1 MAIDPNLVKAFG
13 DVLRKH
19 GVEVTKETIEKIR
32 ETLGYVP
39 RVGVLGK
46 TGVGKSALFNALFGH
61 DVAEVSDVSACTRTP
76 QQALLDMQGDL
87 SGVLLVD
94 LPGLGESA
102 ERDAEYAA
110 LYRSLLPELDLVL
123 WVVKADD
130 RALAADKAYY
140 RSIVEPEIGRNA
152 TPFLVVVNQCDKLE
166 PTDDWIRD
174 ERRPGPE
181 QLANI
186 EQKRSDVGALFTL
199 PTAEVCAVS
208 ATRRWQLTE
217 LVDRMVDALPD
228 HAKYGF
234 VQGAEKEH
242 VSENARQLGNESAVK
257 TVLKAV
263 GIAAGSAILAI
274 LVGAIAARA
283 ADRD

>member
-1 MAIDPNLVKAFG
+1 MAIDPNLVKLFG

-19 GVEVTKETIEKIR
+19 GVEVTKETVEKIK

-39 RVGVLGK
+39 RIGVLGK

-61 DVAEVSDVSACTRTP
+61 DVAEVSDVSACTRQP
-76 QQALLDMQGDL
+76 QQVLLEMQGDL
-87 SGVLLVD
+87 SGVFLVD

-102 ERDAEYAA
+102 ARDAEYSA
-110 LYRSLLPELDLVL
+110 LYKSVLPELDLVL

-140 RSIVEPEIGRNA
+140 QSIVEPEIGRNA

-186 EQKRSDVGALFTL
+186 EQKRSDVGALFNL
-199 PTAEVCAVS
+199 PNDEVCTVS

-217 LVDRMVDALPD
+217 LVDRMVEALPD
-228 HAKYGF
+228 RAKFGF
-234 VQGAEKEH
+234 VQGTEKQH
-242 VSENARQLGNESAVK
+242 VSDNARQLGNESAVK
-257 TVLKAV
+257 TMLKAIGV
-263 GIAAGSAILAI
+263 VAGTAIIAVLLGT
-274 LVGAIAARA
+274 IAARA

>member
-19 GVEVTKETIEKIR
+19 GVEVTKDTIEKIR

-130 RALAADKAYY
+130 RALAADKTYY
-140 RSIVEPEIGRNA
+140 QTIVEPEIGRNA

-186 EQKRSDVGALFTL
+186 EQKRSDVGALFAL
-199 PTAEVCAVS
+199 PTAEVCTVS

-228 HAKYGF
+228 RAKYGF
-234 VQGAEKEH
+234 VQGAEKQH
-242 VSENARQLGNESAVK
+242 VSDRAKQQGNEGAVK
-257 TVLKAV
+257 TVLKMV
-263 GIAAGSAILAI
+263 GIAVGTAVVALLMGVLA
-274 LVGAIAARA
+274 AKA